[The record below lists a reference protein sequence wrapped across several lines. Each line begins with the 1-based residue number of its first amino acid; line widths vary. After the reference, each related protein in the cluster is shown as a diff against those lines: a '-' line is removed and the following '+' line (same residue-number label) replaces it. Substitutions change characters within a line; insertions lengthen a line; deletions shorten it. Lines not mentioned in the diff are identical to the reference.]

1 MTTRP
6 AAPTPKKLSE
16 RLEAVR
22 RTLGASGKISTE
34 SPENYEL
41 VSILNGIARL
51 EGLRER
57 AEAIRGAVE
66 RESYWCEDCQ
76 KEIPKKYHPDE
87 SGFHEDHEV
96 VPITVIAG
104 WRQAELAEISGFT
117 NSKPTTEPR

>member
-1 MTTRP
+1 MS
-6 AAPTPKKLSE
+6 KLSPKE
-16 RLEAVR
+16 LSDRLEALR
-22 RTLGASGKISTE
+22 RTLRASGKIGTE

-41 VSILNGIARL
+41 VSILNGVAAL
-51 EGLRER
+51 EGLHEKID
-57 AEAIRGAVE
+57 ELRGAVE

-76 KEIPKKYHPDE
+76 KEIPKKYYPDE

-104 WRQAELAEISGFT
+104 WRQAELTQISGFI